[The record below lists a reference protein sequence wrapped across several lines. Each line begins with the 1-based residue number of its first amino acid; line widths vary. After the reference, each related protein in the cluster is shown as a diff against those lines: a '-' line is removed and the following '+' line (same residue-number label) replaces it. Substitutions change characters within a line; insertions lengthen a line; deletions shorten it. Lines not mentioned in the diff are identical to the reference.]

1 MVEVDQV
8 TGKLKEIIKEHLPD
22 INTDTITAA
31 TTFDSDLNL
40 GSLEMS
46 TILMDIEDAF
56 DIRIQDEEVETMK
69 TVGDLVKCIV
79 GHTAKT

>member
-1 MVEVDQV
+1 MAEIEQV
-8 TGKLKEIIKEHLPD
+8 TSKLKEIIKEHLPD
-22 INTDTITAA
+22 INADTITAT

-56 DIRIQDEEVETMK
+56 NIRIQDDEVESMK

-79 GHTAKT
+79 GHAAKT